1 MDDEIKRIKYRS
13 MLNTLNRINNKL
25 ISLQES
31 YEDDYEIMENNAKI
45 DDEVYNKKEISNIG
59 DRIDKIRNT
68 NERLMNNLSNK
79 I

>member
-25 ISLQES
+25 DNLQEN
-31 YEDDYEIMENNAKI
+31 YEDSYQIMENNAKI
-45 DDEVYNKKEISNIG
+45 DGEVYSKKEVTNIG
-59 DRIDKIRNT
+59 EKIEKIKNA
-68 NERLMNNLSNK
+68 NERLMNNLSSK

>member
-45 DDEVYNKKEISNIG
+45 DDEVYDKKDISNIG

>member
-25 ISLQES
+25 VSLQES

-59 DRIDKIRNT
+59 DKIDKIRNT
-68 NERLMNNLSNK
+68 NERLINNLSNK

>member
-25 ISLQES
+25 TNLQES
-31 YEDDYEIMENNAKI
+31 YKDNYEIMENNAKI
-45 DDEVYNKKEISNIG
+45 DGVVYSKKDITNIG
-59 DRIDKIRNT
+59 DKIEKIKNT
-68 NERLMNNLSNK
+68 NERLMNSLSSK